1 MWHAARRVLCQNDY
15 ADTCKKTAN
24 KLLACSPIVRLQR
37 EQLPGWGKPSP
48 MQFLFPLWSELG
60 IDAFCAFPSAFGLE
74 NQSLL
79 CCFRSANTINCRII
93 VASCHWSW
101 GYREWQVGR
110 PALMVFAEDDQ
121 RESVIWKKEISLGG
135 VIYNLGKMS
144 QVALELYQ
152 DKRMDIQCM
161 KG

>member
-1 MWHAARRVLCQNDY
+1 MWQAAGRVLCQNDY

-24 KLLACSPIVRLQR
+24 KLLACTPILQLQR

-48 MQFLFPLWSELG
+48 VQCLFPLWSELG
-60 IDAFCAFPSAFGLE
+60 IDAFCAFPCAFGLE
-74 NQSLL
+74 NQWLL
-79 CCFRSANTINCRII
+79 CCFRSANAINGRIL

-101 GYREWQVGR
+101 GCRERQVGR
-110 PALMVFAEDDQ
+110 LALMVFAEDDQ
-121 RESVIWKKEISLGG
+121 REFVIWKREISLGG
-135 VIYNLGKMS
+135 VTYNLRKKS

-152 DKRMDIQCM
+152 HKGMDMQCM